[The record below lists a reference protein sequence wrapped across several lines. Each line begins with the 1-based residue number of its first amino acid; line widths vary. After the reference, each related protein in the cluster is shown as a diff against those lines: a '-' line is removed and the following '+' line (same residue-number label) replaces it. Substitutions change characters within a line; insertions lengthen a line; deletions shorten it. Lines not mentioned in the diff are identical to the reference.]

1 MGRPKRAP
9 GEELRRGFTL
19 EFKQEAVRRAAVG
32 DQSLMQVATALGIR
46 VQTLYQWRRQLAGEN
61 PRPAATVAA
70 APREVDE
77 IRRLQRRVRE
87 LEEEAVI
94 LGKAM
99 AFFARRHG

>member
-19 EFKQEAVRRAAVG
+19 EFKQEAVRRVAVG
-32 DQSLMQVATALGIR
+32 DQSVAQVALALGIR
-46 VQTLYQWRRQLAGEN
+46 VETLYQWRRQLAGGVA
-61 PRPAATVAA
+61 RPTTVAA
-70 APREVDE
+70 PHDADEV
-77 IRRLQRRVRE
+77 RRLKRRVRE

>member
-19 EFKQEAVRRAAVG
+19 EFKQEAVRRAAIG
-32 DQSLMQVATALGIR
+32 DQSMTQLAVALGIR
-46 VQTLYQWRRQLAGEN
+46 VQTLYQWRRQMAGED
-61 PRPAATVAA
+61 PRPAVAG

-77 IRRLQRRVRE
+77 VRRLKRRVRE

-99 AFFARRHG
+99 AFFAKRHG